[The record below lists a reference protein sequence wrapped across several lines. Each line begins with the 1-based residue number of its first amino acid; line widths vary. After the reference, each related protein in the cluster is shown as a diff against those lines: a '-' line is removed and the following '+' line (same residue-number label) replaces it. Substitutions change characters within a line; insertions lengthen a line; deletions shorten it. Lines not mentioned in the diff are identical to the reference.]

1 MIFKP
6 LLFFCCIGEN
16 MVFCSNCG
24 TDLPEK
30 AYFCFNCGVRTAK
43 GVEANVA
50 MPYKEIVSDIEK
62 RLEKAALTASEEIKN
77 VFDKAREDI
86 RKAVNK

>member
-1 MIFKP
+1 
-6 LLFFCCIGEN
+6 

-43 GVEANVA
+43 GVEANVS
-50 MPYKEIVSDIEK
+50 MPYKEVVSAVEK
-62 RLEKAALTASEEIKN
+62 QLEEAALTASEEIKN
-77 VFDKAREDI
+77 AFNKARENI
-86 RKAVNK
+86 RKAVNQ

>member
-1 MIFKP
+1 
-6 LLFFCCIGEN
+6 

-43 GVEANVA
+43 GVEANVS

-62 RLEKAALTASEEIKN
+62 QLEKAALTASEEIKN
-77 VFDKAREDI
+77 AFNKAREDI
-86 RKAVNK
+86 RKAVSQ

>member
-1 MIFKP
+1 
-6 LLFFCCIGEN
+6 

-24 TDLPEK
+24 TDLPEE

-43 GVEANVA
+43 GIEANVS
-50 MPYKEIVSDIEK
+50 MPYREIVSDIEK
-62 RLEKAALTASEEIKN
+62 QLEKAALTASEEIKN

-86 RKAVNK
+86 RKAVSK

>member
-1 MIFKP
+1 
-6 LLFFCCIGEN
+6 

-43 GVEANVA
+43 GVEANVS
-50 MPYKEIVSDIEK
+50 MPYKEVVSDIE
-62 RLEKAALTASEEIKN
+62 RQLEKAALATSEEVKN
-77 VFDKAREDI
+77 VFNKARENL
-86 RKAVNK
+86 RKAVNQ

>member
-1 MIFKP
+1 
-6 LLFFCCIGEN
+6 

-43 GVEANVA
+43 GVEANVS
-50 MPYKEIVSDIEK
+50 MPYREMFSDME
-62 RLEKAALTASEEIKN
+62 RQLEKSFLTASEELKKGFN
-77 VFDKAREDI
+77 KAKEDI
-86 RKAVNK
+86 RKAANR